1 MTAFALA
8 YSLHV
13 LAALIW
19 VGGMFFAWM
28 ILRPAAITALE
39 GPARLKLWVEVFQ
52 RFFVW
57 VWVAVVILP
66 ISGVG
71 LLQMRFN
78 GFETAPRYVQIMM
91 GLYIVMVALF
101 IRIQSLQLPE
111 LRKAIEAQA
120 WADGAAVMGR
130 IRRLVGCNLI
140 VGLVLV
146 ELQRHARLFE
156 LGSDS
161 IDAAKPVEAGLPAM
175 AATRCACQT
184 GSLESRASPLPQ

>member
-28 ILRPAAITALE
+28 VLRPAAVTALE
-39 GPARLKLWVEVFQ
+39 GPARLKLWIEVFQ

-57 VWVAVVILP
+57 VWFAVVILP

-111 LRKAIEAQA
+111 LRKAVEAQA

-146 ELQRHARLFE
+146 AIAAARPSF
-156 LGSDS
+156 
-161 IDAAKPVEAGLPAM
+161 
-175 AATRCACQT
+175 
-184 GSLESRASPLPQ
+184 

>member
-1 MTAFALA
+1 MTPFAVA
-8 YSLHV
+8 YSLHL

-28 ILRPAAITALE
+28 ILRPAAMAALD

-52 RFFVW
+52 RFFGW

-71 LLQMRFN
+71 LLQIRFT

-101 IRIQSLQLPE
+101 MRVQSLQLPE
-111 LRKAIEAQA
+111 LRRAVEAQQ
-120 WADGAAVMGR
+120 WTEGAAVMGR
-130 IRRLVGCNLI
+130 VRRLVGCNLLI
-140 VGLVLV
+140 GLAVV
-146 ELQRHARLFE
+146 AIAGARPML
-156 LGSDS
+156 
-161 IDAAKPVEAGLPAM
+161 
-175 AATRCACQT
+175 
-184 GSLESRASPLPQ
+184 

>member
-1 MTAFALA
+1 MIAFALA

-28 ILRPAAITALE
+28 ILRPAAMTALD
-39 GPARLKLWVEVFQ
+39 GPPRLKLWAEVFQ

-57 VWVAVVILP
+57 VWVAIVILP

-71 LLQMRFN
+71 LLQIRFN
-78 GFETAPRYVQIMM
+78 GFETAPRYVQVMM

-111 LRKAIEAQA
+111 LRKAVEAQD
-120 WADGAAVMGR
+120 WAAGAGALGR

-146 ELQRHARLFE
+146 AIAAARPMF
-156 LGSDS
+156 
-161 IDAAKPVEAGLPAM
+161 
-175 AATRCACQT
+175 
-184 GSLESRASPLPQ
+184 

>member
-28 ILRPAAITALE
+28 VLRPAAVTALE

-57 VWVAVVILP
+57 VWFAVVILP

-111 LRKAIEAQA
+111 LRKAVEAQA

-146 ELQRHARLFE
+146 AIAAARPSF
-156 LGSDS
+156 
-161 IDAAKPVEAGLPAM
+161 
-175 AATRCACQT
+175 
-184 GSLESRASPLPQ
+184 

>member
-8 YSLHV
+8 YTLHV
-13 LAALIW
+13 LAALVW

-28 ILRPAAITALE
+28 VLRPAAGAALA

-57 VWVAVVILP
+57 VWVAVAVLP

-71 LLQMRFN
+71 LIQLRFN
-78 GFETAPRYVQIMM
+78 GFETAPRYVQVMI
-91 GLYIVMVALF
+91 GLYLVMTALF

-111 LRKAIEAQA
+111 LRNAVVAEDWPA
-120 WADGAAVMGR
+120 GAAALGK

-140 VGLVLV
+140 IGLVLV
-146 ELQRHARLFE
+146 AVAAARPMF
-156 LGSDS
+156 
-161 IDAAKPVEAGLPAM
+161 
-175 AATRCACQT
+175 
-184 GSLESRASPLPQ
+184 

>member
-1 MTAFALA
+1 MTPFAVA
-8 YSLHV
+8 YSLHL

-28 ILRPAAITALE
+28 ILRPAAMAALD

-52 RFFVW
+52 RFFGW

-71 LLQMRFN
+71 LLQIRFT

-101 IRIQSLQLPE
+101 MRVQSLQLPE
-111 LRKAIEAQA
+111 LRRAVEAQQ
-120 WADGAAVMGR
+120 WAEGAAVMGR
-130 IRRLVGCNLI
+130 VRRLVGCNLLI
-140 VGLVLV
+140 GLAVV
-146 ELQRHARLFE
+146 AIAGARPML
-156 LGSDS
+156 
-161 IDAAKPVEAGLPAM
+161 
-175 AATRCACQT
+175 
-184 GSLESRASPLPQ
+184 

>member
-13 LAALIW
+13 VAALIW

-28 ILRPAAITALE
+28 ILRPAAIAALE

-57 VWVAVVILP
+57 VWIAVVILP

-91 GLYIVMVALF
+91 GLYIVMMALF
-101 IRIQSLQLPE
+101 VRIQSLQLPE
-111 LRKAIEAQA
+111 LRKAVEAQA
-120 WADGAAVMGR
+120 WAEGAAVMGR

-146 ELQRHARLFE
+146 AIAAARPTF
-156 LGSDS
+156 
-161 IDAAKPVEAGLPAM
+161 
-175 AATRCACQT
+175 
-184 GSLESRASPLPQ
+184 

>member
-111 LRKAIEAQA
+111 LRKAVEAQA
-120 WADGAAVMGR
+120 WAEGAAVRGR
-130 IRRLVGCNLI
+130 IRRLVGCNRI

-146 ELQRHARLFE
+146 TIAAARPGF
-156 LGSDS
+156 
-161 IDAAKPVEAGLPAM
+161 
-175 AATRCACQT
+175 
-184 GSLESRASPLPQ
+184 

>member
-28 ILRPAAITALE
+28 ILRPAAVTALE
-39 GPARLKLWVEVFQ
+39 GPVRLKLWVEVFQ

-57 VWVAVVILP
+57 VWIAVAVLP

-71 LLQMRFN
+71 LLQMRFT

-111 LRKAIEAQA
+111 LRKAVEAQA
-120 WADGAAVMGR
+120 WADGAAVMGK

-146 ELQRHARLFE
+146 AIAAARPTF
-156 LGSDS
+156 
-161 IDAAKPVEAGLPAM
+161 
-175 AATRCACQT
+175 
-184 GSLESRASPLPQ
+184 